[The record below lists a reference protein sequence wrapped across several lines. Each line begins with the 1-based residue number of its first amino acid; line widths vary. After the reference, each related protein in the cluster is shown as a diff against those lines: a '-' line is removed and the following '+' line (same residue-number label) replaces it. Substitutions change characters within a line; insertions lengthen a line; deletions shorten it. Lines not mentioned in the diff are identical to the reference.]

1 MSENSMLIYHGIHEF
16 QSACL
21 SGDILLHSSAVTLG
35 KFDGVHRG
43 HQKLLSEVLR
53 RQQEGLTGIMFAID
67 SGGQQILTEQERAS
81 YVASLGMDVLIE
93 CPFSK
98 ELMTMQAEAFIGRVL
113 KEILHAAVLVVGSDF
128 RFGYG
133 RAGSAQMLLDR
144 QKQYGYRAVIETK
157 ECYQGREISSTRIR
171 SALKAG
177 DMDLTEAL
185 LGRPYPVSG
194 RVVHG
199 RHLGSTIG
207 FPTVN
212 ILPSAR
218 KLLPPDGVYATVT
231 ELQDGRCVPGVTN
244 IGTNPTISDGNDR
257 TVETYL
263 LDFSEDLYGTDLQ
276 TRFYHR
282 IRGEEVFSSLEEL
295 TAQMKEDAGK
305 GLHFLSRRGVLPKT

>member
-1 MSENSMLIYHGIHEF
+1 MLIYHGIHEF

-21 SGDILLHSSAVTLG
+21 SGDLLLHASAVTLG

-53 RQQEGLTGIMFAID
+53 RQQDGLPGIMFAID
-67 SGGQQILTEQERAS
+67 SGGQQILTQQERAS
-81 YVASLGMDVLIE
+81 YVASLGIDVLIE
-93 CPFSK
+93 CPFSR
-98 ELMTMQAEAFIGRVL
+98 ELMTMQAEAFIAHVL
-113 KEILHAAVLVVGSDF
+113 KEILQASVLVVGSDF

-144 QKQYGYRAVIETK
+144 QKRYGYQAVIETK
-157 ECYQGREISSTRIR
+157 ECYQGSEISSTKVR

-212 ILPSAR
+212 TLPQAR

-231 ELQDGRCVPGVTN
+231 ELQDGRCIPGVTN

-263 LDFSEDLYGTDLQ
+263 LDFSEDLYGTDIQ
-276 TRFYHR
+276 TRFYHM
-282 IRGEEVFSSLEEL
+282 IRGEEVFSSLDEL
-295 TAQMKEDAGK
+295 TEQMKDDARQ
-305 GLHFLSRRGVLPKT
+305 GLLFLSGRGVLSKT